1 MPNHEKEWTVVVLSE
16 SQARMRQFRL
26 KRTWFYVAVGAGIAA
41 LALLITFGFMTWSL
55 SSQVSDNTAL
65 QAKVKELEATNE
77 RIRDIAERLA
87 ELKQFE
93 QQLRRGLQLP
103 EGEIP
108 SDEALTATPLEESY
122 SQAVSL
128 PEDESVLHIYGE
140 NQTEVPAESVLPS
153 DIPTHP
159 PVRGYITRSFESK
172 NALNDPGHY
181 GLDVAAREGTTI
193 QAGANGI
200 VLFSGWSYP
209 YGNLI
214 AIGHKSGYVTF
225 YGHNQILLVEPGDR
239 VLQGQPIALLG
250 NSGRSS
256 APHLHF
262 EIWKDGVRV
271 NPESVLARS
280 AG

>member
-1 MPNHEKEWTVVVLSE
+1 MPNLQKEWTVVVLSE
-16 SQARMRQFRL
+16 NQAQMRQFRV
-26 KRTWFYVAVGAGIAA
+26 KRLWFYIAAGAGIAA
-41 LALLITFGFMTWSL
+41 LSLLLVFSYMTWSL
-55 SSQVSDNTAL
+55 SSQVQDNTAL
-65 QAKVKELEATNE
+65 QAKVKELESTNE

-103 EGEIP
+103 EGNLPSPDVLNPSRTEPIS
-108 SDEALTATPLEESY
+108 SDEM
-122 SQAVSL
+122 L
-128 PEDESVLHIYGE
+128 PEDELVLGVYGE
-140 NQTEVPAESVLPS
+140 RAAEISSESVLPA

-159 PVRGYITRSFESK
+159 PVRGYVTRTFE
-172 NALNDPGHY
+172 ARRDLNDPGHY

-193 QAGANGI
+193 QASANGL
-200 VLFSGWSYP
+200 VLFAGWSYP

-214 AIGHKSGYVTF
+214 VIAHKSGYNTF
-225 YGHNQILLVEPGDR
+225 YGHNQLLLVAPGDR
-239 VLQGQPIALLG
+239 VIQGQPIALLG

-271 NPESVLARS
+271 DPESVLAGS

>member
-1 MPNHEKEWTVVVLSE
+1 VTNRDQEWTVVVLSE
-16 SQARMRQFRL
+16 SQAKMRQFKLR
-26 KRTWFYVAVGAGIAA
+26 KSWFIIAVSVAFGCLAMMLIFGA
-41 LALLITFGFMTWSL
+41 MTWSL
-55 SSQVSDNTAL
+55 SSKIEDTTAL
-65 QAKVKELEATNE
+65 KAKVTELEATNE

-103 EGEIP
+103 EG
-108 SDEALTATPLEESY
+108 
-122 SQAVSL
+122 SL
-128 PEDESVLHIYGE
+128 PTTDALQPDIAEQSDIGLPADTAVLNVYSSSVSEY
-140 NQTEVPAESVLPS
+140 PAEFVLPT
-153 DIPTHP
+153 DVPTFP
-159 PVRGYITRSFESK
+159 PVRGYVTRQFEHRTSFEQP
-172 NALNDPGHY
+172 AHHGV
-181 GLDVAAREGTTI
+181 DVAAREGTTVDAAAQGLVI
-193 QAGANGI
+193 FA
-200 VLFSGWSYP
+200 GWSYP

-214 AIGHKSGYVTF
+214 ILQHKSGYQTF
-225 YGHNQILLVEPGDR
+225 YGHNQVLLVEPGER

-271 NPESVLARS
+271 NPESVLAHD

>member
-1 MPNHEKEWTVVVLSE
+1 MTDHTKEWTIVVLAENQS
-16 SQARMRQFRL
+16 RMHQFRI
-26 KRTWFYVAVGAGIAA
+26 KRLWFYIAVGLGIAA
-41 LALLITFGFMTWSL
+41 LSLLIVFGFMSWSL
-55 SSQVSDNTAL
+55 SSQVQDNTAL

-93 QQLRRGLQLP
+93 QQLRRGLLLP
-103 EGEIP
+103 EGNLPTADALWASPNQEIY
-108 SDEALTATPLEESY
+108 SNDE
-122 SQAVSL
+122 SL
-128 PEDESVLHIYGE
+128 PEDESVLGVYAE
-140 NQTEVPAESVLPS
+140 RLTEVSVEGVLPA

-159 PVRGYITRSFESK
+159 PVRGYVTRSFET
-172 NALNDPGHY
+172 NRGLNDPGHY

-193 QAGANGI
+193 QASASGL
-200 VLFSGWSYP
+200 VLFAGWSYP

-214 AIGHKSGYVTF
+214 VIGHKSGYNTF
-225 YGHNQILLVEPGDR
+225 YGHNQLLLVEPGDR
-239 VLQGQPIALLG
+239 VIQGQPIALLG

-271 NPESVLARS
+271 NPETVLARS